1 MKHAQGEIEPSL
13 IETLKEAYNQDANS
27 FAESCDDTFDFKTCQ
42 RSDGTMYG
50 VPESSS
56 CAQKGAKE
64 VQKSERNQ
72 SSRGGGYGGRHSSE
86 IKTPTARER
95 DPINYNP
102 QMDKFGSR
110 TTRTRSGRTS
120 YRHPGSPAID
130 KPSKSSSRS
139 SKPYTQIQDHES
151 SPEAAASKNYW
162 GPKTSTRSSARSTP
176 SSSSSKPAPRSSAS
190 RSVRSPEEELR
201 KFNQL
206 RAQQYGTE
214 KATRNRQRRQR
225 VGAALRKFGQELQR
239 QNMQRINQSI
249 EDNKRYSI
257 KRDAFGGYTIGE
269 DMFGNIRRRNKYG
282 F

>member
-1 MKHAQGEIEPSL
+1 MNNNFGKIDQSL
-13 IETLKEAYNQDANS
+13 IDSFKEKYNQDANS
-27 FAESCDDTFDFKTCQ
+27 FAESCDDTFDFKTCR

-72 SSRGGGYGGRHSSE
+72 SSRGGGYGGKHSSE

-102 QMDKFGSR
+102 QMAKFESR
-110 TTRTRSGRTS
+110 TKRTSGGRTS

-130 KPSKSSSRS
+130 KPKPSKSSSKS
-139 SKPYTQIQDHES
+139 
-151 SPEAAASKNYW
+151 
-162 GPKTSTRSSARSTP
+162 STP
-176 SSSSSKPAPRSSAS
+176 EHYIDEKGYIRLGKPSKSSSQSKPAPRSSAS
-190 RSVRSPEEELR
+190 TRIRSDEEEIRNYDKLV
-201 KFNQL
+201 K
-206 RAQQYGTE
+206 
-214 KATRNRQRRQR
+214 NRQRRQR
-225 VGAALRKFGQELQR
+225 VGLALRKFGQEMQR
-239 QNMQRINQSI
+239 QNQQRINQSI
-249 EDNKRYSI
+249 QDNKRYSL
-257 KRDAFGGYTIGE
+257 KKDGFGGYTIGE